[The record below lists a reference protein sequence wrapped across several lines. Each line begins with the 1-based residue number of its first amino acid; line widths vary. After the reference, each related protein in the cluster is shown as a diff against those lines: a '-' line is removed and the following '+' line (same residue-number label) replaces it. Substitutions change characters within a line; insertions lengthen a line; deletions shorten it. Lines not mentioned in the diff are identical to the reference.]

1 MLDSAFVIAFS
12 VTRDPAKALQFY
24 RDVLGLTLVEDSPY
38 ALVFDANGTMLR
50 VQKVADY
57 TPQPFTHVGWKVA
70 DIRKVAAELA
80 GLGVEMERYP
90 FLQQDGLGTWSSP
103 DGSAVVAW
111 FKDPDG
117 NLISLTQWA

>member
-1 MLDSAFVIAFS
+1 MLASASLIAFS
-12 VTRDPAKALQFY
+12 VTRDSARALHFY

-57 TPQPFTHVGWKVA
+57 TPHPFTQVGWKVN

-80 GLGVEMERYP
+80 GLGVALERYP
-90 FLQQDGLGTWSSP
+90 FLQQDDLGTWSSP

-117 NLISLTQWA
+117 NLVSLTQWA